1 MISSHILPT
10 TFQKNLSQQNFLKT
24 QQNWDINLG
33 QSVTALPSFFHAQ
46 YVQPYSL
53 LPKRRRSPHI
63 HLPHNTYN
71 LILCDPTGVDLL
83 TYAPPPHSSLSP
95 SLQNAANQ
103 DQNAGPSVT
112 TLPSLFHSQYIQP
125 DSLGPNRR
133 RSPHILLTSP
143 LPLLP
148 TTRNP
153 CNIILCV
160 PTGVDLVTYTTHWQ
174 YIQPYS
180 CFPTGVDLP
189 TYASHS
195 QKIPPY
201 SLRPNRRWSPHT
213 RLSTTFHKISLPKTS
228 SKRSK
233 KGS

>member
-95 SLQNAANQ
+95 SLQTAAKS
-103 DQNAGPSVT
+103 GSERRTICHYTPIP
-112 TLPSLFHSQYIQP
+112 LPLTIHTAWFSGTQPASISSHTSYLSSPTSPHYSKSMQHYSLRPNRRRSCHIHHPLTIHTALF
-125 DSLGPNRR
+125 LFPNRR
-133 RSPHILLTSP
+133 RSPHIR
-143 LPLLP
+143 LPLTKNTALFSA
-148 TTRNP
+148 T
-153 CNIILCV
+153 
-160 PTGVDLVTYTTHWQ
+160 
-174 YIQPYS
+174 QPALIS
-180 CFPTGVDLP
+180 
-189 TYASHS
+189 SHTPLHH
-195 QKIPPY
+195 IPQ
-201 SLRPNRRWSPHT
+201 NFSPQNFFET
-213 RLSTTFHKISLPKTS
+213 Q
-228 SKRSK
+228 
-233 KGS
+233 